1 MRRRRGI
8 CTASPMSSRPRRARR
23 CVAAASRGSVCASS
37 PRRRTEAEA
46 RARKPFVNHSGAPLS
61 APSRGT
67 SRTMSSFSLRQ
78 AAQQAKTSKST
89 ILRAVQSGRLSAT
102 RTDDGG
108 YAIDPAELFRVYPP
122 KSEAVATDQSAD
134 EGAGQGA
141 TASADTT
148 GLRIRYAQIEAA
160 FDGLKIVLDAE
171 RRRAE
176 ELRTER
182 DRWAAQAERLALP
195 APQHRRGFAGWLKRA

>member
-1 MRRRRGI
+1 
-8 CTASPMSSRPRRARR
+8 
-23 CVAAASRGSVCASS
+23 
-37 PRRRTEAEA
+37 
-46 RARKPFVNHSGAPLS
+46 
-61 APSRGT
+61 
-67 SRTMSSFSLRQ
+67 MSSFSLRQ
-78 AAQQAKTSKST
+78 AAQQARTSKST

-122 KSEAVATDQSAD
+122 KSEAVAADQSAD

-141 TASADTT
+141 TASADAT

-195 APQHRRGFAGWLKRA
+195 APQHRRGFTGWLKRA